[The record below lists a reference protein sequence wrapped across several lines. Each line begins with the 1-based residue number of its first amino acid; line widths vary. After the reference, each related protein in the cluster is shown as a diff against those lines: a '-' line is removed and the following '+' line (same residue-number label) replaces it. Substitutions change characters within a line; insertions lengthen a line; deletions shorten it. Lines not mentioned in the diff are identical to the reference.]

1 MERDK
6 RDIREGVEDA
16 DATGMVAGEEL
27 ITTAETMLPLLRPE
41 ALPREDLHAA
51 LPPAHPAHAAIDQLH
66 EEIHSSRPD
75 RAAIE
80 RHVGVLR
87 ALPELEARIANWWD
101 DPNTQRYVATIDQIG
116 L

>member
-1 MERDK
+1 MGTER
-6 RDIREGVEDA
+6 RDIREGIEDA

-27 ITTAETMLPLLRPE
+27 ITNAETMLPLLRPQR
-41 ALPREDLHAA
+41 LPREDLHAA
-51 LPPAHPAHAAIDQLH
+51 LPPEHPGHVAIDELH
-66 EEIHSSRPD
+66 AEVHSSQPR

-80 RHVGVLR
+80 QHVGILR

-101 DPNTQRYVATIDQIG
+101 DPRTQRYVATIDQIG